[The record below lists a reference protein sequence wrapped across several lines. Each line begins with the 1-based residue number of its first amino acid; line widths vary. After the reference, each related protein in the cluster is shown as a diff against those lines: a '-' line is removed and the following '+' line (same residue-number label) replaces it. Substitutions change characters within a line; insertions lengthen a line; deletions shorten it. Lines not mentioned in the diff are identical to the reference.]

1 MYKSASTD
9 LRVRY
14 NECDP
19 LGIVFNANYLVY
31 VDLALNELWREHLGG
46 YDAMMERGLDL
57 AVAEANLRYFAPLRF
72 DDEFVAE
79 VRVEHIG
86 TKSMTT
92 AFTLTRDGEEVAA
105 GTLAYV
111 CVDSASN
118 ESRPVPEDIRAALTD

>member
-1 MYKSASTD
+1 MYKSATTA

-31 VDLALNELWREHLGG
+31 ADLAINELWRDHLGG
-46 YDAMMERGLDL
+46 YESMMEEGLDL
-57 AVAEANLRYFAPLRF
+57 AVVEANLRFFKPLRY
-72 DDEFVAE
+72 DEEFTAE
-79 VRVEHIG
+79 VRVENIG
-86 TKSMTT
+86 NKSLTT
-92 AFTLTRDGEEVAA
+92 AFTLVRDEDEVAS

-118 ESRPVPEDIRAALTD
+118 ESRPVPDSIRNGLTA